1 MYKQY
6 TEIHCLPY
14 VIKLNQKWPKNAELC
29 SAFLWPILVKIVIS
43 SWWLNDIYRHTCE
56 AEVCRGRGEGL
67 RLEGSEG
74 LELTSGDVVVV
85 WLLRWR
91 CWLLWFLQTVV
102 VKVGSGWWWRCCSR
116 SVDVINM
123 GSQSWESRPC
133 SHYTVSLGNQQT
145 CRQQCWKYYSW
156 IILSLALPSS

>member
-1 MYKQY
+1 MSKQY
-6 TEIHCLPY
+6 TESHLPN
-14 VIKLNQKWPKNAELC
+14 VIKSIQKWPKNAELC
-29 SAFLWPILVKIVIS
+29 SAFLWPILVRIVIS
-43 SWWLNDIYRHTCE
+43 SRWLNDIYRHTCE
-56 AEVCRGRGEGL
+56 AEVWRGRGEGL

-74 LELTSGDVVVV
+74 LQLTSGDVVVVV

-102 VKVGSGWWWRCCSR
+102 VKVGSGWQWWRCCSR

-145 CRQQCWKYYSW
+145 CRQQC
-156 IILSLALPSS
+156 